1 MHCIITRIEYLHLF
15 WICALWTMEL
25 CSTICATYLLNVN
38 CPIFAWPPLL
48 SCKINGGNFFTN
60 LKIVQEIPHPS
71 VFHTSN
77 YISVQC
83 PDWWDPYWIW
93 YWKTLESDLARHIDQ
108 LRTNNLQKAKSCEE
122 GNDVDKT
129 WQRKFNV
136 CKRPKIL
143 WFFCHQ
149 GPCLL
154 ISWGLSICEKIKEVL
169 KRT

>member
-1 MHCIITRIEYLHLF
+1 MWTVQFLLDPPYFHAKLIEA
-15 WICALWTMEL
+15 I
-25 CSTICATYLLNVN
+25 
-38 CPIFAWPPLL
+38 
-48 SCKINGGNFFTN
+48 FFTN
-60 LKIVQEIPHPS
+60 LKILQEIPHHL

-108 LRTNNLQKAKSCEE
+108 LRTNNLQKAKFCEE

-129 WQRKFNV
+129 WQRRFNV
-136 CKRPKIL
+136 CKGLKIL
-143 WFFCHQ
+143 WFYCHQ

-154 ISWGLSICEKIKEVL
+154 ISWGLSICKKINFATRREKPLMKL
-169 KRT
+169 R